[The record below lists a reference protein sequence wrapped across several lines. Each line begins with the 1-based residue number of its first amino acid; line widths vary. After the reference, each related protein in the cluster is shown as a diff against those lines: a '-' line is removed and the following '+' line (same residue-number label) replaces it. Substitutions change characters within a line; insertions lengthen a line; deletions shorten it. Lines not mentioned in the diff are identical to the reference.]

1 MQEGVGKDVEG
12 VALFIGT
19 GEHQMGQGI
28 VGLKS
33 PVVIALGI
41 HGRDLH
47 VLVEENDYKR
57 VLLSVRV
64 REKEGYRFGRGF
76 CWAVGHFWIQ
86 AKTLPAALFFFS
98 NSFLCFLSDFLL

>member
-1 MQEGVGKDVEG
+1 MREGVGKDVEG

-19 GEHQMGQGI
+19 GERQMGQGI

-33 PVVIALGI
+33 PVVITLGI
-41 HGRDLH
+41 HGRDLRA
-47 VLVEENDYKR
+47 LVEENDDKW
-57 VLLSVRV
+57 VPLSVRV

-86 AKTLPAALFFFS
+86 AEMLPAALFFFS
-98 NSFLCFLSDFLL
+98 NSFLYFLSDFLL